1 MGQYYKVVNVDK
13 QLYFTPREVGENG
26 AKLMEWSYNG
36 NEMVLALM
44 NLLANEWK
52 GDRVYVVGDYAEA
65 DNSKE
70 PCYEAVKALEGELKL
85 AENGEVNTI
94 CGYAS
99 EYYTNVSALTDKE
112 DHGLR
117 YIYNHKTKQFIDTA
131 KCPIEWT
138 WYSKDE
144 KKVYVIK
151 IAPISLLLAMGN
163 DRGGGDFHEGCIGYE
178 YVGSWCSSVQDIEV
192 TADKIEGLEYEEF
205 APNFTEKKVIVPYT
219 DEEKVIREE
228 MEKHAELGEV

>member
-13 QLYFTPREVGENG
+13 QLYFAPWEVGQNG
-26 AKLMEWSYNG
+26 AKLMEWSYNR

-65 DNSKE
+65 DNPNE
-70 PCYEAVKALEGELKL
+70 PCYEAVKALEEELKL
-85 AENGEVNTI
+85 AENEEVNSI
-94 CGYAS
+94 YGYAY
-99 EYYTNVSALTDKE
+99 ENYTNVSALTDEE

-117 YIYNHKTKQFIDTA
+117 YIYNHKTKQFIDTE

-144 KKVYVIK
+144 KKVYINK

-163 DRGGGDFHEGCIGYE
+163 DRGGGDFHKGNNGYE

-205 APNFTEKKVIVPYT
+205 APNFTEQKEIVPYT

-228 MEKHAELGEV
+228 MEKHAELR